1 MRLLEYEAK
10 NLLSTYRIPIPRG
23 KIFAINE
30 LQNITT
36 PVVLKSQVPIGGRG
50 KLGGVQIV
58 RRQSDVESIARKM
71 FNLKIKGFLPSKLL
85 AEEILDINRE
95 FYFSLNINRQ
105 TASIELLAHTGGGIE
120 IESQDTA
127 AFFRRD
133 ITDNREFEAL
143 ADELADYLDIASK
156 AFLLQDIIE
165 NAYHCFINNDCLLL
179 EINPLILTSDGRLIA
194 GDAKI
199 TVDDAAAFRHLD
211 WQFEDNSTEHNF
223 VILNRDGAVAT
234 IANGAGLAMA
244 TVDAVTAS
252 GLAPANFLD
261 IGGTAT
267 SDKVLDCF
275 RQITTLD
282 NIKVIIINIFGGIV
296 RCDEVARAII
306 DAQRQIPDLPKL
318 AIRLSGNRES
328 EARQLLA
335 QYNLPL
341 FDSLETILEDIS

>member
-36 PVVLKSQVPIGGRG
+36 PVVLKSQIPVGGRG
-50 KLGGVQIV
+50 KLGGVRII
-58 RRQSDVESIARKM
+58 RQQTEIQPIAQAI
-71 FNLKIKGFLPSKLL
+71 FNLKIRGFLPSKLL
-85 AEEILDINRE
+85 AEEIIDISRE

-105 TASIELLAHTGGGIE
+105 TAAIELLAHTGGGIE

-133 ITDNREFEAL
+133 IPNENFEAL
-143 ADELADYLDIASK
+143 ADELADYLDIADK

-165 NAYHCFINNDCLLL
+165 NAYRCFIDNDCLLL
-179 EINPLILTSDGRLIA
+179 EINPLVLTSDGKLIA

-244 TVDAVTAS
+244 TVDAVVAS
-252 GLAPANFLD
+252 GLVPANFLD

-282 NIKVIIINIFGGIV
+282 NINVIIINIFGGIV

-341 FDSLETILEDIS
+341 FDSLEAILEDIS

>member
-58 RRQSDVESIARKM
+58 RQQSDVESVARKM

-85 AEEILDINRE
+85 AEEILDISRE

-105 TASIELLAHTGGGIE
+105 TAAIELLVHPGGGVE

-143 ADELADYLDIASK
+143 ADELADYLDIADK

-165 NAYHCFINNDCLLL
+165 NAYRCFIDNDCLLL
-179 EINPLILTSDGRLIA
+179 EINPLVLTSDGKLIA

>member
-36 PVVLKSQVPIGGRG
+36 PVVLKSQIPVGGRG
-50 KLGGVQIV
+50 KLGGVRII
-58 RRQSDVESIARKM
+58 RQQTEIQPIAQAI
-71 FNLKIKGFLPSKLL
+71 FNLKIRGFLPSKLL
-85 AEEILDINRE
+85 AEEIIDISRE

-105 TASIELLAHTGGGIE
+105 TAAVELLAHTGGGVE
-120 IESQDTA
+120 IENQDTA
-127 AFFRRD
+127 TFFRRD
-133 ITDNREFEAL
+133 IANKKFGSL
-143 ADELADYLDIASK
+143 ADELADYLDIADK

-165 NAYHCFINNDCLLL
+165 NAYRCFIDNDCLLL
-179 EINPLILTSDGRLIA
+179 EINPLVLTSDGKLIA
-194 GDAKI
+194 SDAKI

-223 VILNRDGAVAT
+223 VILNCDGAVAT

-252 GLAPANFLD
+252 GLVPANFLD

-267 SDKVLDCF
+267 SDKILDCF

-282 NIKVIIINIFGGIV
+282 NINVIIINIFGGIV

-306 DAQRQIPDLPKL
+306 NAQRQIPDLPKL

-335 QYNLPL
+335 QYNLLL
-341 FDSLETILEDIS
+341 FDSLEAILEDIS

>member
-10 NLLSTYRIPIPRG
+10 NLLSACGVPIPRS
-23 KIFAINE
+23 KVFAVNE
-30 LQNITT
+30 LQAIAA
-36 PVVLKSQVPIGGRG
+36 PIVLKSQVPIGGRG

-58 RRQSDVESIARKM
+58 RQQSDLESVARKM

-85 AEEILDINRE
+85 AEEILDISRE

-105 TASIELLAHTGGGIE
+105 TAAVELLAHTGGGIE

-127 AFFRRD
+127 AFFRCD
-133 ITDNREFEAL
+133 IANKKFDSL
-143 ADELADYLDIASK
+143 ADELADYLDIADK
-156 AFLLQDIIE
+156 AFLLQDTIE
-165 NAYHCFINNDCLLL
+165 NTYRCFIDNDCLLL
-179 EINPLILTSDGRLIA
+179 EINPLVLTSDGKLIA

-252 GLAPANFLD
+252 GLVPANFLD

-267 SDKVLDCF
+267 SDKILDCF
-275 RQITTLD
+275 HQITNLD
-282 NIKVIIINIFGGIV
+282 NINVIIINIFGGIV

-318 AIRLSGNRES
+318 AIRLSGNREA

-341 FDSLETILEDIS
+341 FDSLEAILEDIS

>member
-10 NLLSTYRIPIPRG
+10 NLLSTYKIPIPHG

-36 PVVLKSQVPIGGRG
+36 PAVLKSQVPIGGRG

-58 RRQSDVESIARKM
+58 RRQSDVESIARKI
-71 FNLKIKGFLPSKLL
+71 FNLKIKGFLPLKLL
-85 AEEILDINRE
+85 AEEVLNISHE

-105 TASIELLAHTGGGIE
+105 TAAIELLAHTGGGIE

-133 ITDNREFEAL
+133 ITNNREFKAL
-143 ADELADYLDIASK
+143 ADELADYLDIADK

-165 NAYHCFINNDCLLL
+165 NAYRCFIDNDCLLL
-179 EINPLILTSDGRLIA
+179 EINPLVLTSDGKLIA

-252 GLAPANFLD
+252 GLTPANFLD
-261 IGGTAT
+261 ISGTAT
-267 SDKVLDCF
+267 SDKILDFF

-282 NIKVIIINIFGGIV
+282 NINVIIINIFGGIV

-328 EARQLLA
+328 EARQLLT

-341 FDSLETILEDIS
+341 FDSLEAILEDIS

>member
-58 RRQSDVESIARKM
+58 RRQSAIESAARKM
-71 FNLKIKGFLPSKLL
+71 FNLEIKGFLPSKLL

-105 TASIELLAHTGGGIE
+105 TAGIELLAHIGGGVE

-127 AFFRRD
+127 DFFRHD
-133 ITDNREFEAL
+133 IVNEKFESL
-143 ADELADYLDIASK
+143 TDELADYLDIADK

-165 NAYHCFINNDCLLL
+165 NAYRCFIDNDCLLL
-179 EINPLILTSDGRLIA
+179 EINPLVLTSD
-194 GDAKI
+194 DAKI

-223 VILNRDGAVAT
+223 VILNRDGEIAT

-244 TVDAVTAS
+244 TVDAVVAS
-252 GLAPANFLD
+252 GLVPANFLD

-318 AIRLSGNRES
+318 AIRLSGNREA

-341 FDSLETILEDIS
+341 FDSLEAILEDIS